1 MACIRAV
8 RNRNANGND
17 RHPSNSTT
25 VASDL
30 LTCRS
35 RPKTETGSPEL
46 RKAIG
51 SSQPSSVVP

>member
-1 MACIRAV
+1 MAWIRAV
-8 RNRNANGND
+8 RKRKANGNE
-17 RHPSNSTT
+17 RQPSNSTT

-35 RPKTETGSPEL
+35 RPNTEIGSPEL

-51 SSQPSSVVP
+51 SSQPSSEVP